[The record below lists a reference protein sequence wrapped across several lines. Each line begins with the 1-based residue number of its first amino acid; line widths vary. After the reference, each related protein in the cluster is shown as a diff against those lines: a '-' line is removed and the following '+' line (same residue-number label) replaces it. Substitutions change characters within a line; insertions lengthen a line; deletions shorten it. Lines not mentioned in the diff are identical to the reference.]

1 MGMLLFGPDRD
12 FTRDGISPDEYQEK
26 RRQRIGQTMQ
36 DMDFDIVVVGAG
48 HAGCEAA
55 LAAARMGARTALVT
69 INLDTIAYMSCN
81 PAIGGLAKG
90 QLVREIDALG
100 GEMGKVIDAT
110 GIQFRMINTSK
121 GPAMHSPR
129 AQADKTAYH
138 TEMKRRLEMQENL
151 SLKQEMVRGLLL
163 EQGRACG
170 VRTATG
176 RQYTARSVI
185 LTTGTFLKGQLHL
198 GTWRVTGG
206 RMGELSA
213 EHVSESLADAGLTI
227 DRLKT
232 DTPPRVNG
240 RTLNLD
246 ILKEQHGDPE
256 PRPFSFSTDAITQD
270 QFPCY
275 MTRTNPRTH
284 EIINSS
290 LDRAP
295 LYDGQISHTGPRYCP
310 SIEIKTVRF
319 PEKDHHLLFLEPEGR
334 DTLEFYC
341 NGLFTSLPY
350 DVQEEMVHS
359 IKGMEDAEIIRY
371 GYAVE
376 YDFVPPTQLR
386 PSLEAKKVDGLFCAG
401 QINGTSG
408 YEEAAGQGIMA
419 GINAARGLQSKSP
432 VVLGRDEA
440 YIGVLIDDLVTKG
453 VSEPY
458 RMFTSLAEYRLMLR
472 QDNADR
478 RLMKYGYENGL
489 ISKKQWQALQ
499 KKEEDIGRL
508 RDYLDHNGRE
518 DRTLTELL
526 RRPEMDLQQLQEMEP
541 ELEPLV
547 TDPEVRE
554 QVEIEVKYEGYLK
567 RQKEQIE
574 KFRRSEDKEIPAWL
588 DYEEIPELRREAK
601 EKFAAVEPRTL
612 GQASRISGISPADV
626 SILMIYMEGRRRET
640 HHETP
645 TGSDKE
651 G

>member
-1 MGMLLFGPDRD
+1 MR
-12 FTRDGISPDEYQEK
+12 
-26 RRQRIGQTMQ
+26 

-55 LAAARMGARTALVT
+55 LAAARMGARTALLT

-100 GEMGKVIDAT
+100 GEMGRVIDAT

-129 AQADKTAYH
+129 AQADKTAYRM
-138 TEMKRRLEMQENL
+138 EMKRRLEMQKNL
-151 SLKQEMVRGLLL
+151 SLRQEMVRGLLL
-163 EQGRACG
+163 EEGRTCG

-213 EHVSESLADAGLTI
+213 EHVSESLEDAGLTI

-246 ILKEQHGDPE
+246 ILKQQHGDPE
-256 PRPFSFSTDAITQD
+256 PRPFSFSTNAIDQD
-270 QFPCY
+270 QIPCY

-453 VSEPY
+453 VTEPY

-489 ISKKQWQALQ
+489 ISKKQWKELQ

-526 RRPEMDLQQLQEMEP
+526 RRPEMDLQQLQEIEP

-588 DYEEIPELRREAK
+588 DYEEIPELRWEAK

-640 HHETP
+640 HHEKP
-645 TGSDKE
+645 TGSEKE